1 MVGGINMSNYRTP
14 LKRAKGMGSAK
25 EGTGHFW
32 TQRLTAIALVPLVIW
47 LAFSVA
53 FLANMDYLAIREWL
67 SQPFNAIVMILFL
80 IAGFHH
86 ARLGLQVV
94 IEDYVSSH
102 VTRTAAIIAVTFIA
116 AALGVT
122 GVFSVL
128 RIAFAG

>member
-1 MVGGINMSNYRTP
+1 MSNFRTP
-14 LKRAKGMGSAK
+14 LKKVKGLGSAK

-32 TQRLTAIALVPLVIW
+32 SQRLTALALVPLVLW

-53 FLANMDYLAIREWL
+53 SLPGMDYVAIREWL

-94 IEDYVSSH
+94 IEDYISSH